1 MLVVGAEVRLDH
13 GRIRLHLGRRPAR
26 DLPTEAEDVHVVGDA
41 HDEVHVVLDEEHGEL
56 EVVADLLDEDPEL
69 GDLLVV
75 QPAGRLVEEEQPR
88 LGDERPSKLHA
99 LLDPVR
105 QRRRRK
111 QRPLAEPD
119 DVEHLQRLGLPHL
132 PPASVRADEH
142 VLEHGHRPEELD
154 VLERA
159 RYALAHDLVRGCLE
173 DRRAVEQHLA
183 GVRPVEAR
191 DDVEGRRLAGAVR
204 PDEARDVSL
213 LDLERHAVERDD
225 SAEAQGDVPYLE
237 EGHPHETLNG
247 SGVRWQ
253 RSAGG
258 LAQTRMPRL
267 GARSRTDQSCTTDPA
282 GTRTLTESTP
292 RAFVTRVPPSQLQ
305 PPLRRIRRR

>member
-1 MLVVGAEVRLDH
+1 M
-13 GRIRLHLGRRPAR
+13 
-26 DLPTEAEDVHVVGDA
+26 
-41 HDEVHVVLDEEHGEL
+41 VLDEEHREV
-56 EVVADLLDEDPEL
+56 EVVADLLDEDTEL
-69 GDLLVV
+69 RDLLVI

-88 LGDERPSKLHA
+88 LGDERAGQLDA
-99 LLDPVR
+99 LLDAVR
-105 QRRRRK
+105 QRRSRK
-111 QRPLAEPD
+111 QRALAEPD
-119 DVEHLQRLGLPHL
+119 DVEHLERLGLAHL
-132 PPASVRADEH
+132 PPAAVRADEH

-159 RYALAHDLVRGCLE
+159 RDTLAHDLVRGCLE

-183 GVRPVEAR
+183 GVRPVQAR

-204 PDEARDVSL
+204 PDQAGDVPF

-237 EGHPHETLNG
+237 EGHPQETLNG
-247 SGVRWQ
+247 PRARWQ
-253 RSAGG
+253 RRAGAC
-258 LAQTRMPRL
+258 AQTRMLRL
-267 GARSRTDQSCTTDPA
+267 AARSRTDQSCTTDPA

-292 RAFVTRVPPSQLQ
+292 RAFVVRVPPSQLQ

>member
-1 MLVVGAEVRLDH
+1 MTRFMWCSTRSTVSSKSS
-13 GRIRLHLGRRPAR
+13 RIFWMKTPSSETSSWFS
-26 DLPTEAEDVHVVGDA
+26 P
-41 HDEVHVVLDEEHGEL
+41 
-56 EVVADLLDEDPEL
+56 
-69 GDLLVV
+69 
-75 QPAGRLVEEEQPR
+75 PAG
-88 LGDERPSKLHA
+88 SS
-99 LLDPVR
+99 
-105 QRRRRK
+105 RRSSRG
-111 QRPLAEPD
+111 LATSARASSTRFWIPYGNAAAGNSARSREPD
-119 DVEHLQRLGLPHL
+119 DVEDLERLGLPHL
-132 PPASVRADEH
+132 PPAAVRADEH

-159 RYALAHDLVRGCLE
+159 RDALAHDLVRGCLE

-183 GVRPVEAR
+183 GVRPVEPR

-204 PDEARDVSL
+204 PDQAGDVSF
-213 LDLERHAVERDD
+213 LDVERHAVERDD

-237 EGHPHETLNG
+237 EGHPQETLNG
-247 SGVRWQ
+247 PGARWQ

-258 LAQTRMPRL
+258 LAQTRMLRL